1 MRRWGSRSGLQAV
14 GGRGPPLDTSDTPP
28 SEMGGPPLDTLA
40 SGLRIR
46 RFRVEAGVLILITVR
61 SPICDSAGFS
71 ERRCR
76 RRRSQKVYKNK
87 HQSFLSFSAPPSLSH
102 WYNFRW
108 WSRVC
113 IFREREGVTLL
124 LLLLPSFSYR
134 VYIHGRG
141 KGGRFAAPKGLCI
154 VKCKPSLCAKQV
166 SHKRFKAKDF
176 IMFKYWLF
184 L

>member
-14 GGRGPPLDTSDTPP
+14 GGR
-28 SEMGGPPLDTLA
+28 GPPLDTLA

-46 RFRVEAGVLILITVR
+46 RFRVEAGVLILILPR
-61 SPICDSAGFS
+61 SPICDSGDFS
-71 ERRCR
+71 KGEMSSSEVAKKCIKI
-76 RRRSQKVYKNK
+76 STKV
-87 HQSFLSFSAPPSLSH
+87 FCLFLLLPLSFTGIMFVDVLE
-102 WYNFRW
+102 F
-108 WSRVC
+108 V
-113 IFREREGVTLL
+113 FLERGRAWLNITTTTTVM
-124 LLLLPSFSYR
+124 LPSFSYR